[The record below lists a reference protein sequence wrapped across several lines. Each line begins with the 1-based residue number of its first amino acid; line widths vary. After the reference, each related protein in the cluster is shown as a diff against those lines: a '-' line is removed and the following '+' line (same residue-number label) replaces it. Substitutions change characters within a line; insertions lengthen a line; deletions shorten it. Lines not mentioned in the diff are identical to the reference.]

1 MVSDHNVG
9 HNMLLKF
16 LQARYSLSTPF
27 CSDMFPTSN
36 RTIPGIMLV
45 DKNIIMMLGGYHWGE
60 RTQDSRSVALPKLY
74 SLPS

>member
-16 LQARYSLSTPF
+16 LQALYSLSTPF
-27 CSDMFPTSN
+27 FVQIYVSYIKLDY
-36 RTIPGIMLV
+36 IMLV

-60 RTQDSRSVALPKLY
+60 TTQDSSSVALPKLY

>member
-16 LQARYSLSTPF
+16 LQARYSLSTPLF
-27 CSDMFPTSN
+27 VQIYVSN
-36 RTIPGIMLV
+36 IKLEYIMLV

-74 SLPS
+74 SIPL